1 MTQPAVRARV
11 SYRTYSVPRHTL
23 GDDVPAAWAAVA
35 SGWIGLCH
43 RDQPKFRITFQHRS
57 GGCLFDR
64 GVAAKL
70 LVPSRRGYPE
80 RLKAARA
87 GERFFHLLSP

>member
-1 MTQPAVRARV
+1 MSA
-11 SYRTYSVPRHTL
+11 L

-35 SGWIGLCH
+35 SGWIRLCH
-43 RDQPKFRITFQHRS
+43 RDQPKFRITFQHRR
-57 GGCLFDR
+57 GGCVFDR

-70 LVPSRRGYPE
+70 PVPSRRGYPE

-87 GERFFHLLSP
+87 GEHFFHLLSPYHRRPLR